1 MGGVSPMGF
10 DIIAPVILGHRKEAT
25 EGKATGILLRAL
37 SYIVSVTLWVWN
49 TKTQV

>member
-1 MGGVSPMGF
+1 MGF

-37 SYIVSVTLWVWN
+37 SYVVSVTLWVWN

>member
-1 MGGVSPMGF
+1 MGF

-37 SYIVSVTLWVWN
+37 SYVVSTTLWVWN